1 MTASRR
7 RSSSPRRSR
16 IGRAVR
22 WTLWEAQREV
32 LLITLVAVLAL
43 QQPSP
48 PSAAPSP
55 PSVITAIRAG
65 TLIDGSGAAPVK
77 NAVIVI
83 QGDRITAVG
92 VNVGIPTGATVVDL
106 STETLL
112 PGFVDAHVHLAG
124 RTIGD
129 GDWQHSRLT
138 EMSSQ
143 LALLGAAHAEQTL
156 EAGFTTVR
164 VVGSAAFGD
173 VALRN
178 AINAGWIPG
187 PHIVAAG
194 ISFGIRGGHCD
205 ETNGLQPEAL
215 GHEGGVEVG
224 IANGVD
230 EVRNAVRYMVK
241 YGADVIKICATGGVL
256 SLTDSAGVQQYSEEE
271 MRAIVET
278 ATQLDRRVAAHAH
291 GTAGIKAAVRAGVT
305 SIEHGSILDAEAVAL
320 MKQKGTWLVP
330 TLLAGFTVES
340 LATAGRLPPAIAA
353 KSLAIAPRHRNSF
366 KLAVDAGVKI
376 ALGTD
381 AGVMKHG
388 TNAREF
394 GLMVRY
400 GMTPMQAIVAGTSN
414 GATLLGLERDV
425 GTIAVGKYAD
435 LVAVRGDP
443 IQTISTLEHV
453 DFVMKGGAVFKRDGQ
468 VLGRSVAGVP

>member
-1 MTASRR
+1 MIA
-7 RSSSPRRSR
+7 
-16 IGRAVR
+16 A
-22 WTLWEAQREV
+22 LAA
-32 LLITLVAVLAL
+32 LLIL
-43 QQPSP
+43 QQPP
-48 PSAAPSP
+48 QPQ
-55 PSVITAIRAG
+55 VTAIRAG
-65 TLIDGSGAAPVK
+65 TLIDGTGGAPIK
-77 NAVIVI
+77 NAVILV
-83 QGDRITAVG
+83 QGGRITAAG
-92 VNVGIPTGATVVDL
+92 TNVTVPSGATVIDL
-106 STETLL
+106 SGETVL
-112 PGFVDAHVHLAG
+112 PGFIDAHVHLAG
-124 RTIGD
+124 HTIGD

-138 EMSSQ
+138 EMPSQ
-143 LALLGAAHAEQTL
+143 LALLGAAHAQQTL

-178 AINAGWIPG
+178 AISAGWIPG
-187 PHIVAAG
+187 PRIVAAG

-215 GHEGGVEVG
+215 GYEAGVAEGVADGVE
-224 IANGVD
+224 
-230 EVRNAVRYMVK
+230 EVRNAVRYAVK

-256 SLTDSAGVQQYSEEE
+256 SLTDSVGVQQYTEEE

-305 SIEHGSILDAEAVAL
+305 SIEHGSMLDAEAVSL
-320 MKQKGTWLVP
+320 MKQHGTWLVP

-340 LATAGRLPPAIAA
+340 LATAGRLPPPIAA
-353 KSLAIAPRHRNSF
+353 KALAIAPRQHASF
-366 KLAVDAGVKI
+366 KLAVDGGVRI

-381 AGVMKHG
+381 AGVMRHG

-414 GATLLGLERDV
+414 GATLLGLEAEV
-425 GTIAVGKYAD
+425 GTVAAGKRAD
-435 LVAVRGDP
+435 IVAVRGDP
-443 IQTISTLEHV
+443 IQSIAVLEHV
-453 DFVMKGGAVFKRDGQ
+453 EFVMKDGVVFKRDGQ
-468 VLGRSVAGVP
+468 VVGRSAAGAP

>member
-1 MTASRR
+1 MIA
-7 RSSSPRRSR
+7 
-16 IGRAVR
+16 
-22 WTLWEAQREV
+22 
-32 LLITLVAVLAL
+32 LLAALLTL
-43 QQPSP
+43 QQ
-48 PSAAPSP
+48 APQP
-55 PSVITAIRAG
+55 QVTAIRAG
-65 TLIDGSGAAPVK
+65 TLIDGTGGAPVK
-77 NAVIVI
+77 NAVILV
-83 QGDRITAVG
+83 QGGRITAVG
-92 VNVGIPTGATVVDL
+92 AGVAVPGGATVIDL
-106 STETLL
+106 SGFTVL
-112 PGFVDAHVHLAG
+112 PGFIDAHVHLAG

-138 EMSSQ
+138 EMPSQ
-143 LALLGAAHAEQTL
+143 LALLGAAHAQQTL

-164 VVGSAAFGD
+164 VVGSAAYGD

-187 PHIVAAG
+187 PRIVAAG
-194 ISFGIRGGHCD
+194 VSFGIRGGHCD
-205 ETNGLQPEAL
+205 ETNGLQPGAL
-215 GHEGGVEVG
+215 GYEAGVAEGV
-224 IANGVD
+224 ANGVE
-230 EVRNAVRYMVK
+230 EVRNAVRYAVK

-256 SLTDSAGVQQYSEEE
+256 SLTDSVGVQQYTEEE

-305 SIEHGSILDAEAVAL
+305 SIEHGSMLDAEAVRM
-320 MKQKGTWLVP
+320 MKEKGTWLVP

-340 LATAGRLPPAIAA
+340 LANAGRLPPPIAA
-353 KSLAIAPRHRNSF
+353 KALAIAPRQHASF
-366 KLAVDAGVKI
+366 KLALDGGVRI

-381 AGVMKHG
+381 AGVMRHG

-414 GATLLGLERDV
+414 GATLLGLEAEV
-425 GTIAVGKYAD
+425 GTIAAGKRAD

-443 IQTISTLEHV
+443 IQNIALLERV
-453 DFVMKGGAVFKRDGQ
+453 DFVMKDGVVFKREGQ
-468 VLGRSVAGVP
+468 VVGRSAVGVP

>member
-1 MTASRR
+1 LIA
-7 RSSSPRRSR
+7 
-16 IGRAVR
+16 
-22 WTLWEAQREV
+22 
-32 LLITLVAVLAL
+32 LLAMLVL
-43 QQPSP
+43 QQGP
-48 PSAAPSP
+48 A
-55 PSVITAIRAG
+55 VTAIRAG
-65 TLIDGSGAAPVK
+65 TLIDGTGGAPVK
-77 NAVIVI
+77 NAVILV

-92 VNVGIPTGATVVDL
+92 TNVPVPAGATVVDL
-106 STETLL
+106 SGATVL
-112 PGFVDAHVHLAG
+112 PGFIDAHVHLAF

-129 GDWQHSRLT
+129 GDWQHAGLT
-138 EMSSQ
+138 EMPSQ
-143 LALLGAAHAEQTL
+143 LALLGAAHAQQTL

-164 VVGSAAFGD
+164 VVGTAHFGD
-173 VALRN
+173 IALRN

-187 PHIVAAG
+187 PRIVAAG

-205 ETNGLQPEAL
+205 ETNGLQPDAL
-215 GHEGGVEVG
+215 DHEGGIEVG
-224 IANGVD
+224 VADGIE

-256 SLTDSAGVQQYSEEE
+256 SLTDSAGVQQYTEDE

-320 MKQKGTWLVP
+320 MKQHGTWLVP

-340 LATAGRLPPAIAA
+340 LATAGRLPAPIAA
-353 KSLAIAPRHRNSF
+353 KALAIAPRMHNSF

-394 GLMVRY
+394 TLMVRW

-425 GTIAVGKYAD
+425 GTVAVGKRAD
-435 LVAVRGDP
+435 IVAVTGDP
-443 IQTISTLEHV
+443 LQNIQVLEHV
-453 DFVMKGGAVFKRDGQ
+453 DFVMKDGKVFKRDGQ